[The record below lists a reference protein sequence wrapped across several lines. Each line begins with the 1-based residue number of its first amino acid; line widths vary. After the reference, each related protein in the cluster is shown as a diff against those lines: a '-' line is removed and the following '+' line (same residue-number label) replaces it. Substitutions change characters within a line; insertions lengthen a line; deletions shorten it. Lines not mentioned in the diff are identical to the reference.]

1 MATYLKRAVERPV
14 EDLTAVRQT
23 VSEILERIQKEG
35 MDAVRFYS
43 KKFDGWEP
51 RSFRLSADE
60 IRAARR
66 ALPASEIA
74 DIDFCQAQIRN
85 FAAEQMRRLVGF
97 EVETLPGVH
106 LGQKII
112 PVASSGSYVPGGRYP
127 MLASAHMTV
136 ITPKV
141 AGVKRIVAS
150 SPPAKGQGPWPAT
163 VYSMAAAG
171 ADEIYC
177 MGGVHALAA
186 MAYGMEGL
194 APVDMVVG
202 AGNKY
207 VAEAKR
213 QLFGTVGI
221 DLLAGPTEI
230 LIICDETA
238 DPSIVA
244 ADLLGQAE
252 HDPNARQAL
261 VSLSEKTARD
271 TMAELEKQLAVLPT
285 REIAGP
291 AWGSNGDVIVV
302 DSPAEAVQVSDEW
315 APEHLEVQTKDW
327 RYYLEQLPQLRLGLP
342 GRGDDRRLRRQDHR
356 HQPRAADDAGGA
368 LHGRA
373 VGRQVR
379 EDGDLPVRHPRGLA
393 QDRRGL
399 RAGLQL
405 REHAGARDFVQGEGR
420 QVPGCEIAAT
430 ASSPRSAV
438 GRWPARGA
446 CPSGCRR
453 G

>member
-23 VSEILERIQKEG
+23 VSEILERVRKDG

-51 RSFRLSADE
+51 KSFRLSE
-60 IRAARR
+60 GEVQAARR

-85 FAAEQMRRLVGF
+85 FASEQMRRLVGF

-141 AGVKRIVAS
+141 AGVKRVVAS

-194 APVDMVVG
+194 EPVDMVVG

-213 QLFGTVGI
+213 QLFGAVGI

-230 LIICDETA
+230 LVICDETA
-238 DPSIVA
+238 DPFILA
-244 ADLLGQAE
+244 ADILGQAE

-291 AWGSNGDVIVV
+291 AWQSNGEVIVV
-302 DSPAEAVQVSDEW
+302 DSPVEAVRVSDAW

-327 RYYLEQLPQLRLGLP
+327 RYYLDHCRNYGSVFLGEETTVAYGDKTIGTNHVLPTMKAARYTGGLSV
-342 GRGDDRRLRRQDHR
+342 GKFVKTVTYQYAT
-356 HQPRAADDAGGA
+356 RAASLKIAEVCERVCNYENMLA
-368 LHGRA
+368 HGISCK
-373 VGRQVR
+373 VR
-379 EDGDLPVRHPRGLA
+379 VDKY
-393 QDRRGL
+393 
-399 RAGLQL
+399 
-405 REHAGARDFVQGEGR
+405 
-420 QVPGCEIAAT
+420 
-430 ASSPRSAV
+430 
-438 GRWPARGA
+438 RGA
-446 CPSGCRR
+446 K
-453 G
+453 

>member
-1 MATYLKRAVERPV
+1 MATYLKRAAERPV

-23 VSEILERIQKEG
+23 VSEILERIQREG

-43 KKFDGWEP
+43 KKFDDWEP
-51 RSFRLSADE
+51 RSFRLSADA
-60 IRAARR
+60 ISAARR
-66 ALPASEIA
+66 VLPASEIQ

-85 FAAEQMRRLVGF
+85 FASEQMRRLVDF

-141 AGVKRIVAS
+141 AGVRRIVAC

-213 QLFGTVGI
+213 QLFGAVGI

-238 DPSIVA
+238 DPFILA

-285 REIAGP
+285 RAIAGP
-291 AWGSNGDVIVV
+291 AWQSNGEVIVV
-302 DSPAEAVQVSDEW
+302 DSPAEAVRVSDDW
-315 APEHLEVQTKDW
+315 APEHLEVQTKEW
-327 RYYLEQLPQLRLGLP
+327 RYYLDHCRNYGSVFLGEETTVAYGDKTIGTNHVLPTM
-342 GRGDDRRLRRQDHR
+342 
-356 HQPRAADDAGGA
+356 RAARYTGGLSVGKFVKTVTYQYA
-368 LHGRA
+368 TRAASLKIGEVCERVCNYENMLAHGISCK
-373 VGRQVR
+373 VR
-379 EDGDLPVRHPRGLA
+379 VDKY
-393 QDRRGL
+393 
-399 RAGLQL
+399 
-405 REHAGARDFVQGEGR
+405 
-420 QVPGCEIAAT
+420 
-430 ASSPRSAV
+430 
-438 GRWPARGA
+438 RGA
-446 CPSGCRR
+446 K
-453 G
+453 

>member
-1 MATYLKRAVERPV
+1 MATYLKRAVERPA

-252 HDPNARQAL
+252 HDPNAQPGAGVAL
-261 VSLSEKTARD
+261 REDRPRHHGGARE
-271 TMAELEKQLAVLPT
+271 A
-285 REIAGP
+285 AG
-291 AWGSNGDVIVV
+291 
-302 DSPAEAVQVSDEW
+302 
-315 APEHLEVQTKDW
+315 
-327 RYYLEQLPQLRLGLP
+327 
-342 GRGDDRRLRRQDHR
+342 
-356 HQPRAADDAGGA
+356 RAADARDRGAGLGEQRGRHRGGFAGGSGA
-368 LHGRA
+368 GLRRVGARA
-373 VGRQVR
+373 
-379 EDGDLPVRHPRGLA
+379 PRGADEGLA
-393 QDRRGL
+393 LLPRT
-399 RAGLQL
+399 A
-405 REHAGARDFVQGEGR
+405 
-420 QVPGCEIAAT
+420 AAT
-430 ASSPRSAV
+430 TARSSWARRRPSPTATRPSAPTTCCRRCGRRATRAACRSASS
-438 GRWPARGA
+438 
-446 CPSGCRR
+446 
-453 G
+453 